1 MAKILAKAFD
11 VPARSS
17 PPPALT
23 RRQRQIMDA
32 VYKLGSATVAQIA
45 GQLPEPP
52 TPGAMRTLLKI
63 LEEKGLL
70 ARGYEGHRLLY
81 RPRRPKAEASVGMLR
96 HVVDT
101 FFSGSP
107 ERAMSTLLDSVAAAR
122 LTDDDVDRLSAL
134 IAEARAR
141 QRKQRDGE

>member
-1 MAKILAKAFD
+1 MPTKRFT
-11 VPARSS
+11 
-17 PPPALT
+17 PPALT

-32 VYKLGSATVAQIA
+32 VYKLGAATVAQIA
-45 GQLPEPP
+45 EQLPEPP

-70 ARGYEGHRLLY
+70 ARDYDGHRLVY

-107 ERAMSTLLDSVAAAR
+107 ERAMSTLLDSVSAAQ

-134 IAEARAR
+134 IAEARAKPR
-141 QRKQRDGE
+141 ARD